1 MAATPHNASENLTST
16 LRETRLFA
24 PPAEFAAHAHV
35 QSVAQYQATYR
46 RSIESP
52 EEFWMEQAKA
62 LRWFREPSEVVD
74 WNALKPE
81 TAARWFADGT
91 LNMSDNC
98 VDRHVAAGR
107 GDRTALIWE
116 GELGET
122 RTLTF
127 SALLAEVERCASML
141 RMLGV
146 GKGDRVA
153 IYMGM
158 SLEVAIAM
166 LACTRIGAV
175 HSVIFGGFAPQ
186 AIADRILDADCR
198 VVLTQD
204 GTYRRGGEIKLKQS
218 VDEALKQC
226 PDVQH
231 VVVYARTG
239 SPLAMHPDRD
249 LWWHDAMAAAEPH
262 CAPEQLAAE
271 DPLFILYTSGTTGK
285 PKGLVHT
292 NGGYAVGS
300 YLTTKLVFDLH
311 PETRDDDVFWCTA
324 DVGWITGHSYVLYG
338 ALLNG
343 VTTLLYEG
351 APNFP
356 DPGRFWQVIDRH
368 RVTAFYTAPTAIRA
382 FMKWG
387 DSFPRAA
394 KLDSLRVLGTVGEP
408 INPEAWMWYHT
419 EIGRGRCP
427 IADTWWQ
434 TETGAHMLTPLPG
447 AIATKPGSATVPF
460 FGVLPEIV
468 TKQGEPVPDG
478 QGGLLVIRKP
488 WPSMAR
494 TIWGDHDRYVKT
506 YWSEIPGCY
515 FSGDGARRDED
526 GYYWLMGRVDDVINV
541 SGHRL
546 GTMEIES
553 ALIAHRKVSEAAA
566 VGKPHE
572 LKGQAIAVFVTLESG
587 HAPSAELME
596 ELRTWVAKEI
606 GSLARPDE
614 VRFLEQLPKTRSG
627 KIMRRL
633 LRELAEHGEI
643 RGDITTLEDFG
654 GLAKAHEEDD

>member
-1 MAATPHNASENLTST
+1 MAATTQGASPNLTST
-16 LRETRLFA
+16 LRETRVF
-24 PPAEFAAHAHV
+24 PPPPEFAATAHI
-35 QSVAQYQATYR
+35 QSLEQY
-46 RSIESP
+46 
-52 EEFWMEQAKA
+52 KA
-62 LRWFREPSEVVD
+62 LYRHSVEEPEQFWGEIARELHWFREPREVLD
-74 WNALKPE
+74 WYPPNPE
-81 TAARWFADGT
+81 ARWFADGT

-98 VDRHVAAGR
+98 VDRHVVAGR
-107 GDRTALIWE
+107 GAHTAIIWE
-116 GELGET
+116 GELGEV
-122 RTLTF
+122 RTLSF
-127 SALLAEVERCASML
+127 SELLAEVERCSNML
-141 RMLGV
+141 RALGV
-146 GKGDRVA
+146 HRGDRVA

-158 SLEVAIAM
+158 TIEVAVAM

-204 GTYRRGGEIKLKQS
+204 GTYRRGGEIKLKAF
-218 VDEALKQC
+218 VDEALRQC
-226 PDVQH
+226 PAVER

-239 SPLAMHPDRD
+239 SIVAMQPGRD
-249 LWWHDAMAAAEPH
+249 QWWHEAMAAAGPH
-262 CAPEQLAAE
+262 CAPEQLGAE
-271 DPLFILYTSGTTGK
+271 EPLFILYTSGTTGK

-292 NGGYAVGS
+292 NGGYAVQT

-311 PETRDDDVFWCTA
+311 GGEPGANDVFWCTA

-338 ALLNG
+338 ALQNG

-351 APNFP
+351 APNYP

-368 RVTAFYTAPTAIRA
+368 QVTVFYTAPTAIRA

-387 DSFPRAA
+387 ESHPRAA

-408 INPEAWMWYHT
+408 INPEAWMWYHN
-419 EIGRGRCP
+419 EIGHGRCP
-427 IADTWWQ
+427 IVDTWWQ

-460 FGVLPEIV
+460 LGIEPEIV
-468 TKQGEPVPDG
+468 TKTGEPVPVG
-478 QGGLLVIRKP
+478 QGGLLAIRRP

-494 TIWGDHDRYVKT
+494 TIWNDHERYLKT
-506 YWSEIPGCY
+506 YWTEIPGMY
-515 FSGDGARRDED
+515 FSGDGARKDED

-553 ALIAHRKVSEAAA
+553 ALVAHLKVSEAAV
-566 VGKPHE
+566 VGKTHE
-572 LKGQAIAVFVTLESG
+572 MKGQAISVFVTLEAG
-587 HAPSAELME
+587 HAPSAELRE
-596 ELRTWVAKEI
+596 ELRAWVAKEI
-606 GSLARPDE
+606 GSLARPDD
-614 VRFLEQLPKTRSG
+614 VRFVEQLPKTRSG

-643 RGDITTLEDFG
+643 KGDTSTLEDFA
-654 GLAKAHEEDD
+654 GLAKLREEDE